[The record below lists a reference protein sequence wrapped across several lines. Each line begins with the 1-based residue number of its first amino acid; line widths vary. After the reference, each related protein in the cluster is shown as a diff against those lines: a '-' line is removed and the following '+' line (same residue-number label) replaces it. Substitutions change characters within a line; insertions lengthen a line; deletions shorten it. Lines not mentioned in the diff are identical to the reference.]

1 MRHLLLLCSVVFGL
15 LSVSAQEQ
23 IETESIASD
32 DVVDVNKPLKV
43 VREINGGTVFKIS
56 YGDGFN
62 IQMKGAFEHKV
73 QDP

>member
-32 DVVDVNKPLKV
+32 DIVDLNKPLKYF
-43 VREINGGTVFKIS
+43 TS
-56 YGDGFN
+56 
-62 IQMKGAFEHKV
+62 
-73 QDP
+73 